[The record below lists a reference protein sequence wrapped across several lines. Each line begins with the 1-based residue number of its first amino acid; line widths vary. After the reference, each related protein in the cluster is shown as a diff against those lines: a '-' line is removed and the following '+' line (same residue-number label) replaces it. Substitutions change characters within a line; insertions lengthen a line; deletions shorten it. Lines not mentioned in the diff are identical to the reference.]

1 MGDPRRLRKQYEK
14 PPHPWM
20 AARIAEEKELM
31 KEFGLRRKKEIW
43 KAESILRRF
52 RAQAKK
58 LIAAR
63 GEQEKKEGELLLRK
77 LIRLGL
83 LHEGAKVEDVLDL
96 NVRDILN
103 RRLQSVV
110 FKKGLALSM
119 KQARQFIVHK
129 HIMVGDKKVNVPS
142 YLVEKN
148 EEDKICFAP
157 DSPFSKED
165 HVEISKLKKT
175 EQKVEEVKQE
185 G

>member
-1 MGDPRRLRKQYEK
+1 MGHPRRLRKQYET

-20 AARIAEEKELM
+20 AARIEEEKELM
-31 KEFGLRRKKEIW
+31 KEFGLRRKREIW

-52 RAQAKK
+52 RAQAKR
-58 LIAAR
+58 LIAAV

-77 LIRLGL
+77 LVRLGL
-83 LHEGAKVEDVLDL
+83 LDENAKIEDVLDL

-103 RRLQSVV
+103 RRLQSIV

-142 YLVEKN
+142 YLVEKD
-148 EEDKICFAP
+148 EEDKITFAP

-165 HVEISKLKKT
+165 HPEISKLRSKEEKT
-175 EQKVEEVKQE
+175 EVKQE
-185 G
+185 